1 MLYDAGSQCEGAGL
15 VLQSARFASEI
26 IAQEQRAA
34 GNERCRNTI
43 MRIAFLDSWL
53 QNAVDGS
60 GTAASINGLG
70 RALRQQGHE
79 VTRFG
84 PFTERPGNLTI
95 RRLLFNMQLPALLR
109 TLHYDL
115 IVGFDIDGF
124 LWSRRGGDTPY
135 ICCVK
140 GVIAEELLHE
150 QGGTR
155 ALFRVLSAFE
165 RHNARNA
172 DMVLTDT
179 AYARAAIG
187 RHYGVPGRRVR
198 LVPAGIDR
206 QRWERIA
213 AETPRESDGYTIL
226 CVARQYPRKHIADLL
241 RAMPL
246 VCQRVPQAHAVI
258 IGDGPEHKNLLD
270 LAAEL
275 NLGESVAFLG
285 ALPNDDDVA
294 RWYRR
299 ADIFCLPSVQEGF
312 GMVFVE
318 AMASGLPVVAT
329 LSAAI
334 PEVVPR
340 NRAGLLVPP
349 SNPEALA
356 EALIE
361 LLNSPE
367 ERAAFGAYG
376 QQHVQQYEWDRI
388 ARQFL
393 AAVTPLLNPHVAVDM
408 PKT

>member
-1 MLYDAGSQCEGAGL
+1 
-15 VLQSARFASEI
+15 
-26 IAQEQRAA
+26 
-34 GNERCRNTI
+34 

-70 RALRQQGHE
+70 QALRQQGHQ

-84 PFTERPGNLTI
+84 PFTQYPSNLTT
-95 RRLLFNMQLPALLR
+95 RRLFFNLTLPPLLR
-109 TLHYDL
+109 RLHYDL

-124 LWSRRGGDTPY
+124 AWSGRGSNTPY
-135 ICCVK
+135 VCCVK

-150 QGGTR
+150 KGRTR
-155 ALFRVLSAFE
+155 ALFRALSLLE
-165 RHNARNA
+165 RHNVRKA
-172 DMVLTDT
+172 DLVLTDS

-198 LVPAGIDR
+198 LVPAGIDLA
-206 QRWERIA
+206 RWQQIA
-213 AETPRESDGYTIL
+213 EETPRESDGYTIL
-226 CVARQYPRKHIADLL
+226 CIARQYPRKHIADLL
-241 RAMPL
+241 CAMAI
-246 VCQRVPQAHAVI
+246 VRDRVPQAHAII
-258 IGDGPEHKNLLD
+258 IGDGPEHANLRA
-270 LAAEL
+270 LADEL
-275 NLGESVAFLG
+275 ALNDSVHLLG
-285 ALPNDDDVA
+285 ALPDDTDVA

-356 EALIE
+356 GALVQ
-361 LLNSPE
+361 LLENPE
-367 ERAAFGAYG
+367 QRAALGSFG
-376 QQHVQQYEWDRI
+376 QQHVAQYEWQRI
-388 ARQFL
+388 ARLFL
-393 AAVTPLLNPHVAVDM
+393 NAVSPLTLN
-408 PKT
+408 

>member
-1 MLYDAGSQCEGAGL
+1 MLCAFPLSRFD
-15 VLQSARFASEI
+15 VLQSLLVCLQNYSIGAVRARLAVRH
-26 IAQEQRAA
+26 QKRA
-34 GNERCRNTI
+34 

-70 RALRQQGHE
+70 QALRQQGHQ

-84 PFTERPGNLTI
+84 PFTEQPATI
-95 RRLLFNMQLPALLR
+95 TTRRLLFNLALPPLLR
-109 TLHYDL
+109 RLRYDL

-124 LWSRRGGDTPY
+124 LWSRRGGNTPY
-135 ICCVK
+135 VCCVK

-150 QGGTR
+150 QGRTR
-155 ALFRVLSAFE
+155 ALFRVLSQLE

-172 DMVLTDT
+172 DLVLTDT

-198 LVPAGIDR
+198 LVPAGIDLA
-206 QRWERIA
+206 RWERIA
-213 AETPRESDGYTIL
+213 QENPRETDGCTIL

-241 RAMPL
+241 HAMAI
-246 VCQRVPQAHAVI
+246 VRNHVPQARAVI
-258 IGDGPEHKNLLD
+258 IGDGPEHANLRA
-270 LAAEL
+270 LAADL
-275 NLGESVAFLG
+275 LLGDRVRFLG

-349 SNPEALA
+349 ANPEALA
-356 EALIE
+356 TALVQ
-361 LLNSPE
+361 LLQHPE
-367 ERAAFGAYG
+367 QRAAFGAVG
-376 QQHVQQYEWDRI
+376 QQHVRQYEWQRI

-393 AAVTPLLNPHVAVDM
+393 AAVAPIIGAS
-408 PKT
+408 